1 MKEAANSINVGYE
14 NHIVAGRIVAIVDPK
29 SSPIK
34 RMIKEAGDKG
44 LLIDAT
50 CGKPTRSAM
59 VMDSGN
65 IVLSAVSPGKI
76 GARLDR
82 TRMDKGMAGGE

>member
-1 MKEAANSINVGYE
+1 MREAASSVSVGYE
-14 NHIVAGRIVAIVDPK
+14 NLVARGRIVAIVDPK
-29 SSPIK
+29 SAPIK
-34 RMIKEAGDKG
+34 RMVREASEKG

-50 CGKPTRSAM
+50 CGKPTRSAI

-65 IVLSAVSPGKI
+65 VVLSAVSPGKI

-82 TRMDKGMAGGE
+82 TKTE

>member
-1 MKEAANSINVGYE
+1 MREATSSVSVGYE
-14 NHIVAGRIVAIVDPK
+14 NLVARGRIVAIVDPK
-29 SSPIK
+29 SAPIK
-34 RMIKEAGDKG
+34 RMVREAGEKG

-50 CGKPTRSAM
+50 CGKPTRSAI

-65 IVLSAVSPGKI
+65 VVLSAVSPGKI

-82 TRMDKGMAGGE
+82 TKTE